1 MKIYTIHL
9 IRHGIVEENM
19 NKKFI
24 GSADKPLCDAGIKE
38 LKEYKEKYKYPN
50 CDIVFSSPLK
60 RCTGTAQILFN
71 KDPLII
77 PDLKECNFGDF
88 EGKTNEELET
98 MPEFIEWRK
107 GAFDYRP
114 PNGESW
120 KDVAERTKVAF
131 IKIVESMLKTDT
143 FEVAIVTHAG
153 IIMTIMSM
161 FGFPQREPMDW
172 LVKNG
177 CGFTLKTDM
186 KSWMRAQLFEV
197 VADIPEG
204 LENVFVRNKEKD
216 QNE

>member
-1 MKIYTIHL
+1 MKIYTINL

-19 NKKFI
+19 NKRFI
-24 GSADKPLCDAGIKE
+24 GSTDKPLCDVGKKE
-38 LKEYKEKYKYPN
+38 LKEYKEKYQYPKS
-50 CDIVFSSPLK
+50 DIIFSSPLK
-60 RCTGTAQILFN
+60 RCVETAQILFD

-98 MPEFIEWRK
+98 MPEFTEWRK

-143 FEVAIVTHAG
+143 FEVTIVTHAG

-161 FGFPQREPMDW
+161 FGFPQKEPMDW
-172 LVKNG
+172 FVKNG

-186 KSWMRAQLFEV
+186 KSWMRSQLFEV
-197 VADIPEG
+197 VNDLPENF
-204 LENVFVRNKEKD
+204 ENVFVIDKEK
-216 QNE
+216 N